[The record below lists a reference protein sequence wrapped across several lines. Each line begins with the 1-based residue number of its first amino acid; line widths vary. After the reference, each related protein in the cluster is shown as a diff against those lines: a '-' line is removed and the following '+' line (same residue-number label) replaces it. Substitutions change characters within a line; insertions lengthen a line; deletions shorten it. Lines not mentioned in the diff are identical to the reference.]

1 MAFVAGQKLRAKDLN
16 DALGVLKYQ
25 QTDLV
30 RNNSTVM
37 TAIPNLAWDIEA
49 SGVYAVEGWIH
60 WKSPTNA
67 DIRFQWS
74 LPTGCSGSWG
84 MSGPN
89 ASTAP
94 IVGSERI
101 NYIDHGVIPWADA
114 FGVNSD
120 TQFAT
125 VPIRA
130 NIFGVLYV
138 GSTAGTAE
146 IRASQT
152 TAVASE
158 TRILAGS
165 WCRFTKLNV

>member
-30 RNNSTVM
+30 RNNSTVV
-37 TAIPNLAWDIEA
+37 TDIPNLVFDVEA

-60 WKSPTNA
+60 WKSPTSA
-67 DIRFQWS
+67 DIKFFWS

-94 IVGSERI
+94 VVGSERI
-101 NYIDHGVIPWADA
+101 NYIDHGVIPWADG
-114 FGVNSD
+114 FGLNSD

-130 NIFGVLYV
+130 NVYGVLYV
-138 GSTAGTAE
+138 GSTAGQAKF
-146 IRASQT
+146 RAAQN
-152 TAVASE
+152 TAVAAE
-158 TRILAGS
+158 TRVLAGS
-165 WCRFTKLNV
+165 WVRLTKLNV